1 MRGRMEMERG
11 KLTVREMF
19 RKLNTKPEVDVSI
32 ATDLVYFKTIQNKQQ
47 MVLKPKHSKKWD

>member
-1 MRGRMEMERG
+1 MERG

-19 RKLNTKPEVDVSI
+19 RNLNTKPEVDVSI

-47 MVLKPKHSKKWD
+47 MVLKPKHGKKLD